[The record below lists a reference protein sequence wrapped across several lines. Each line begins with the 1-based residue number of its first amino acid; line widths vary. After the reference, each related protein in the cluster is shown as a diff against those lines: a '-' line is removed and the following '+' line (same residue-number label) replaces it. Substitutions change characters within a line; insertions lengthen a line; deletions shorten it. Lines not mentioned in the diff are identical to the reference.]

1 MINFKQYILEQQ
13 GWKESYTDLLD
24 DISKYFPKMTEDDKK
39 AIIEYAGTD
48 VRKEHGF
55 HPNGETI
62 DDIYHQLAWVYGED
76 NGLMGTHD
84 WNTVKGEQKAKSYI
98 IKKWYTSSKFYKKQK
113 EVKDTIS
120 KNNQT
125 GWDL

>member
-39 AIIEYAGTD
+39 AIIEYAAD
-48 VRKEHGF
+48 VRIDYGF
-55 HPNGETI
+55 APSGGETI
-62 DDIYHQLAWVYGED
+62 DDIYHQLSWVYGED
-76 NGLMGTHD
+76 NGLI
-84 WNTVKGEQKAKSYI
+84 NTDDISKANKHVIKQWYKG
-98 IKKWYTSSKFYKKQK
+98 SKFYKKQK
-113 EVKDTIS
+113 EVKKAIS
-120 KNNQT
+120 KNNQS